1 MALRTSAYHHHI
13 KQFASGTNVLHLD
26 LAGFNWYKIPLPPI
40 GLQMEFD
47 SLLEPMLELADEALR
62 ENLGLIKQR
71 NWLLPMLING
81 QLTIN

>member
-1 MALRTSAYHHHI
+1 
-13 KQFASGTNVLHLD
+13 
-26 LAGFNWYKIPLPPI
+26 
-40 GLQMEFD
+40 MEFD

-62 ENLGLIKQR
+62 ENLVLIKQR

>member
-1 MALRTSAYHHHI
+1 
-13 KQFASGTNVLHLD
+13 
-26 LAGFNWYKIPLPPI
+26 
-40 GLQMEFD
+40 MEFD